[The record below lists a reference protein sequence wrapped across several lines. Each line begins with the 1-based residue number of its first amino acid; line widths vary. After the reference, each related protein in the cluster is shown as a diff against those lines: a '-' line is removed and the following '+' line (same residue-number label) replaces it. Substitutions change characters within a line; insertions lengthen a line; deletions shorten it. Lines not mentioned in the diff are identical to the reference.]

1 MAASILAAP
10 HPLSSIPMDSELAI
24 TFELEDLTIM
34 PVTRLEELAI
44 ACSRE
49 YPVATAYLRGLLEQR
64 LVDGLAAP
72 RSRHGR
78 G

>member
-10 HPLSSIPMDSELAI
+10 HPLSSIPLGSELAI

-34 PVTRLEELAI
+34 PVARLAELAI
-44 ACSRE
+44 ACSHE

-64 LVDGLAAP
+64 MINCLAAP
-72 RSRHGR
+72 CDRHAR